1 MKHSSPLFKYEL
13 CRMTSSKEHMIESG
27 RDKEGVEGRREY
39 GGGGGKK
46 NLTVEEPDRHAS
58 ARG

>member
-1 MKHSSPLFKYEL
+1 
-13 CRMTSSKEHMIESG
+13 MTSSKEHMIESG